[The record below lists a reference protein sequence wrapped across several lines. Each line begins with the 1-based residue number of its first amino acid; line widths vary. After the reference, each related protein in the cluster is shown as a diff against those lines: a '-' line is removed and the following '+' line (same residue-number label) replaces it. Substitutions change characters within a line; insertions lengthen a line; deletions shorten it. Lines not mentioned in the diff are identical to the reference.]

1 MTNEQRR
8 DPAVLAEDVDMI
20 RLEFHTPFWDSDF
33 LEVVFN
39 TPAELCLGHW
49 LYMERLRARLPEALS
64 VPWQAYPGHEPCP
77 HGMPTGSLNQWS
89 DLAVQARRRDRRI
102 ALRHG
107 SRMFLDPGPLLSRTR
122 CLAAMAG
129 LALGIRDTGA
139 SLSTA
144 FQLSR
149 AVKRTHGRWDVP
161 PSPRASGSG

>member
-77 HGMPTGSLNQWS
+77 HGMPTGSLNQWR
-89 DLAVQARRRDRRI
+89 DIAVQKRRWDRRI
-102 ALRHG
+102 DRRHG
-107 SRMFLDPGPLLSRTR
+107 SRMLLYPR
-122 CLAAMAG
+122 
-129 LALGIRDTGA
+129 ALCSA
-139 SLSTA
+139 E
-144 FQLSR
+144 R
-149 AVKRTHGRWDVP
+149 AVWQAWQP
-161 PSPRASGSG
+161 